1 LPHLNVSK
9 LPPSGLDS
17 RQYGLRAAGLL
28 IIMEIDGDQ
37 GAVTEQVIRLM
48 ERSAAKLHS
57 QQQTA
62 KRSLHQPDRG

>member
-17 RQYGLRAAGLL
+17 RQYGLRPAGLV

-37 GAVTEQVIRLM
+37 GAVTEQVISALGDRRSLKSL
-48 ERSAAKLHS
+48 RSAC
-57 QQQTA
+57 
-62 KRSLHQPDRG
+62 